1 VLKLLVLVEKLDW
14 NVAIFFLQD
23 GCATLIEGL
32 DLVDDYIIQS
42 AVDLVMTATTFG
54 GSGVVR

>member
-1 VLKLLVLVEKLDW
+1 MLKLFVLVEEFDR

-32 DLVDDYIIQS
+32 DLVDDYVKKS
-42 AVDLVMTATTFG
+42 AKDSIM
-54 GSGVVR
+54 R